1 MILALAEGGAV
12 ENTGEGNSVEERL
25 GRKRR
30 VVILQRVRVVGS
42 VG

>member
-12 ENTGEGNSVEERL
+12 ENTGEGNSVEER